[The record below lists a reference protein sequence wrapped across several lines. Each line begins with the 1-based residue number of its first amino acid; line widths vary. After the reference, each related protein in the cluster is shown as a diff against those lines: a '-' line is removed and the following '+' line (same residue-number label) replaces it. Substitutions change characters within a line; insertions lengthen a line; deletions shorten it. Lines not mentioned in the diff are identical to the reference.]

1 MRDLTRG
8 IYRQRWKQTFN
19 FERKKN
25 ARDGSECERRSSWVC
40 LLCFVR
46 SLLFWANIY
55 SALLTWSGC
64 RSDPLVGGWRWPT
77 GRARHRS
84 SEQLV
89 TAETKKGLKRVFCA
103 LIVTIICAGS
113 AVADADHR
121 GAAGHGWPSWP
132 ARPHT
137 TSTVRLRRT
146 HIGAIAYAF
155 F

>member
-1 MRDLTRG
+1 MDRG
-8 IYRQRWKQTFN
+8 VREAI
-19 FERKKN
+19 ELGLL
-25 ARDGSECERRSSWVC
+25 AMLRSVS
-40 LLCFVR
+40 
-46 SLLFWANIY
+46 SLLGQYLFGAAHLVWLSI
-55 SALLTWSGC
+55 
-64 RSDPLVGGWRWPT
+64 RSVGWRLAVADWA
-77 GRARHRS
+77 GEARRGTDRS
-84 SEQLV
+84 SEQLG

-155 F
+155 FLAYAGAYGSPSYIHI

>member
-1 MRDLTRG
+1 MPEMDRS
-8 IYRQRWKQTFN
+8 
-19 FERKKN
+19 ERH
-25 ARDGSECERRSSWVC
+25 RLSFGLFSSGPIFIRRCSPGLV
-40 LLCFVR
+40 V
-46 SLLFWANIY
+46 
-55 SALLTWSGC
+55 
-64 RSDPLVGGWRWPT
+64 DPLVGGWRWPT

-84 SEQLV
+84 SEQLG

-146 HIGAIAYAF
+146 HIGAIAYASALLAACACACAC
-155 F
+155 